1 MWKKIAIAGG
11 VIAAVAGIGTAAVAT
26 SGPTTTSGSALS
38 AKDGGKHADK
48 HADKGLRHA
57 LHAQW
62 VTQDKDKSFVTH
74 DAINGTVTAVSPTSI
89 TVLSLDKKS
98 LTFTVNVDTKVR
110 VRTNGKGA
118 KATITQV
125 HTGDK
130 ALVIGTGSAT
140 LTAKG
145 ILDAGK

>member
-11 VIAAVAGIGTAAVAT
+11 VCAALAGIGTAAVAT
-26 SGPTTTSGSALS
+26 SGSTTTSGSALS
-38 AKDGGKHADK
+38 AKDGGKQAMKALH
-48 HADKGLRHA
+48 HA

-74 DAINGTVTAVSPTSI
+74 DAIRGTVKAVSPTAI
-89 TVLSLDKKS
+89 TVSSLDNKS
-98 LTFTVNVDTKVR
+98 LTFVVNADTKVR
-110 VRTNGKGA
+110 IRANGKGA
-118 KATITQV
+118 KGAIAQV

-130 ALVIGTGSAT
+130 ALVIGTGTSA